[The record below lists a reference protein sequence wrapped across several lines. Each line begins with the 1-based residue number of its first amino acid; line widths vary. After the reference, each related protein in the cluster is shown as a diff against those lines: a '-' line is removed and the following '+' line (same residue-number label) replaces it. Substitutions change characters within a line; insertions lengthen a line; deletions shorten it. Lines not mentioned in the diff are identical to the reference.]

1 MDAMDN
7 LYFKVDFFLGTSKL
21 EVWCF
26 PVFFLFGLCLIS
38 LLEVCYSPGGR
49 VGACHFLT
57 GKGRQAWTGARV
69 RLEFKKNQVLT
80 QLKCSGDLEILT
92 RGGAGGSGALT
103 PGKLHWFL
111 FGRFL
116 DICLA
121 VYGLIVS
128 GIESESNVNFWP
140 GWLQIYQWHW
150 VSHGIN
156 FTALY

>member
-1 MDAMDN
+1 MAQAI
-7 LYFKVDFFLGTSKL
+7 F
-21 EVWCF
+21 
-26 PVFFLFGLCLIS
+26 S
-38 LLEVCYSPGGR
+38 LARAGR
-49 VGACHFLT
+49 HEQEHESGWIL
-57 GKGRQAWTGARV
+57 K
-69 RLEFKKNQVLT
+69 KKNKVLT

-140 GWLQIYQWHW
+140 GWLQIYQWH
-150 VSHGIN
+150 
-156 FTALY
+156 